1 MIDSKEFTKWQKQ
14 KKIMDNWDIDYDIKN
29 LELQLAVLIEQTKD
43 ILEKIDDLE
52 SYKIIKERVYS
63 ADAPVEFIEFDEMI
77 LKMEKY
83 LDQNNKAHKG

>member
-1 MIDSKEFTKWQKQ
+1 MDNKEFTKWQKQ
-14 KKIMDNWDIDYDIKN
+14 KKIMEAWDIDSDIKE
-29 LELQLAVLIEQTKD
+29 LESHLADLTKQTKD

-83 LDQNNKAHKG
+83 LDQNNKSHKG

>member
-1 MIDSKEFTKWQKQ
+1 MDNEEFKKWHDE
-14 KKIMDNWDIDYDIKN
+14 KKIMDAWDIDYDIKN

-83 LDQNNKAHKG
+83 LDQKQ

>member
-1 MIDSKEFTKWQKQ
+1 MIDNKEYKKWQE
-14 KKIMDNWDIDYDIKN
+14 KKEIMDNWDIDSDIKE
-29 LELQLAVLIEQTKD
+29 LELQLADLTKQTKD
-43 ILEKIDDLE
+43 VLEKLDDLE

-83 LDQNNKAHKG
+83 LDQNNKSHKG

>member
-1 MIDSKEFTKWQKQ
+1 MIDSKEFTKWQDE
-14 KKIMDNWDIDYDIKN
+14 KKIMDAWDIDYDIKN

>member
-1 MIDSKEFTKWQKQ
+1 MDNEEFKKWQDE
-14 KKIMDNWDIDYDIKN
+14 KKIMDAWDIDYDIKN

-63 ADAPVEFIEFDEMI
+63 TDAPVEFIEFGKI
-77 LKMEKY
+77 NFKLK
-83 LDQNNKAHKG
+83 NI

>member
-1 MIDSKEFTKWQKQ
+1 MDNEEFKKWHDE
-14 KKIMDNWDIDYDIKN
+14 KKIMDAWDIDYDIKN

-52 SYKIIKERVYS
+52 SYKIIKERVYGG
-63 ADAPVEFIEFDEMI
+63 DAPVEFIEFDEMI